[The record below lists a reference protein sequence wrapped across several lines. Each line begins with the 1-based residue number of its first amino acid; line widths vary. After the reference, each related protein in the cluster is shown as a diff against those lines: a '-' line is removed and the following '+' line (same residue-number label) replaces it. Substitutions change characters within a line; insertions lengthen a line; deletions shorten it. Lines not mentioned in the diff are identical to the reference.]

1 MHSNLEVKAP
11 KIELRSNWPRVLSP
25 EKANMTHV
33 AAEIIDVE
41 EKVPVVEPLVPQP
54 LAPRPI
60 PVRQSPRRKWL
71 KWAVIAGLVVAVA
84 GAVELWRVHLQ
95 NAIHYETVAVEQGL
109 LQASVTATGTVN
121 AVVDVQVGSQVS
133 GNIKALYADFNT
145 KVTKGQLVA
154 QIDPQVFQTQVDQ
167 AQAALASVHSA
178 VLTSAAQVAKANA
191 DVTGTIA
198 NEKGVES
205 ALAKDRANAL
215 NAKNQWQRS
224 DTLFS
229 QGIVSQQD
237 HDSAKAAL
245 DAADAQVAADL
256 SQVEASKQ
264 TIQSAKAQ
272 VSVAQAQLGSAQ
284 AEERQGKAV
293 LEQAKIS
300 LGHTQITAPVDGTV
314 IARRMDVG
322 QTVAAS
328 FAAPTIFEI
337 AQDLTKMQLDTNVD
351 ESDIGNISAGQK
363 ATFTVDAYPGT
374 TFQGQVTN
382 VRKAPISAQNVVT
395 YDVVIAVANPDLK
408 LFPGMTAN
416 ARILTTKLDNVVKVP
431 NAVLRVHPTAAVLTQ
446 VGLTPAPV
454 GKQQV
459 YVLLGSNLKVVP
471 VTFGI
476 SDGKSTAVTSGDL
489 KAGELVVVRFTTGA
503 VSTATA
509 PSSSPGAS
517 GGRRGPGF

>member
-1 MHSNLEVKAP
+1 M
-11 KIELRSNWPRVLSP
+11 
-25 EKANMTHV
+25 V
-33 AAEIIDVE
+33 AAAASSAAQVYAE
-41 EKVPVVEPLVPQP
+41 P
-54 LAPRPI
+54 LAPQPVPARPI
-60 PVRQSPRRKWL
+60 PIRQGPRHKWV
-71 KWAVIAGLVVAVA
+71 KWALVIGLVVAVA
-84 GAVELWRVHLQ
+84 GIVELWRMHSQ
-95 NAIHYETVAVEQGL
+95 NAISYDTVAAERGL
-109 LQASVTATGTVN
+109 IQASVTASGTVN

-167 AQAALASVHSA
+167 AQAALGSVHSA
-178 VLTSAAQVAKANA
+178 VLTAGAQVVKAKADLA
-191 DVTGTIA
+191 GTIA

-205 ALAKDRANAL
+205 GLAKDRANAL
-215 NAKNQWQRS
+215 NVKTQWQRL

-229 QGIVSQQD
+229 QGIASQQD
-237 HDSAKAAL
+237 HDSAKAAV
-245 DAADAQVAADL
+245 DAAEAQVAADQ
-256 SQVEASKQ
+256 SQIEASKQ
-264 TIQSAKAQ
+264 TIEAAQAQ

-284 AEERQGKAV
+284 AQERQAQAT

-374 TFQGQVTN
+374 TFHGLVTN
-382 VRKAPISAQNVVT
+382 IRKAPISTQNVVT
-395 YDVVIAVANPDLK
+395 YDVVIAVSNPDLK

-416 ARILTTKLDNVVKVP
+416 ARILTTRLDDVLKVP
-431 NAVLRVHPTAAVLTQ
+431 NAVLRVRASAAALTQ
-446 VGLTPAPV
+446 FGLASTPA
-454 GKQQV
+454 GKQEV
-459 YVLLGSNLKVVP
+459 YVLSGGKLRAVP

-476 SDGKSTAVTSGDL
+476 SDGKSTAITAGDL
-489 KAGELVVVRFTTGA
+489 KAGELVVMRFTTGA
-503 VSTATA
+503 AAATTTN
-509 PSSSPGAS
+509 SVPGAS